1 MATVY
6 IFSKFVVSC
15 EDMAAYKGQS
25 IRESYAAKI
34 WCRLILKPK
43 GYRILKG
50 VVEEKQ
56 VPRLYRFP
64 VLRNVSSIKKKTNFV
79 VTDIRK
85 MLFHIV
91 QLSALMFDVEVLYRT
106 AID

>member
-64 VLRNVSSIKKKTNFV
+64 VLRNVSSIKKKNKFCCNRYSQNV
-79 VTDIRK
+79 VS
-85 MLFHIV
+85 H
-91 QLSALMFDVEVLYRT
+91 ST
-106 AID
+106 A